1 MGIPVYFKTL
11 VSQYQD
17 SILIKKQIEN
27 VGSIFFDL
35 NCLIHPCCHGETDE
49 TIMIQK
55 IIQSIHD
62 LVNYSNVQDLIYI
75 AVDGIAPKGK
85 MKTIRHASIDY
96 GTQDTIG
103 GESSKSRPFN
113 LDEIFDDADTTMV
126 SNKLPKLK
134 YVFVYTFSFVDLC
147 MCLP

>member
-17 SILIKKQIEN
+17 SILIKHQIDS

-62 LVNYSNVQDLIYI
+62 LVDYSNVQDLIYI
-75 AVDGIAPKGK
+75 AVPCKDEDLELVLNSFKKINCKGLNI
-85 MKTIRHASIDY
+85 TIPHKE
-96 GTQDTIG
+96 TIL
-103 GESSKSRPFN
+103 KY
-113 LDEIFDDADTTMV
+113 LDEIKT
-126 SNKLPKLK
+126 K
-134 YVFVYTFSFVDLC
+134 
-147 MCLP
+147 

>member
-35 NCLIHPCCHGETDE
+35 NCLIHPCCRGETDE

-55 IIQSIHD
+55 IIQSIYD
-62 LVNYSNVQDLIYI
+62 LVEYSNVKDLIYI
-75 AVDGIAPKGK
+75 ALDGVAPKGK
-85 MKTIRHASIDY
+85 MKQQQMRLFKSIY
-96 GTQDTIG
+96 ENKIWDTNDI
-103 GESSKSRPFN
+103 S
-113 LDEIFDDADTTMV
+113 L
-126 SNKLPKLK
+126 
-134 YVFVYTFSFVDLC
+134 
-147 MCLP
+147 